1 MPSGLLQKSLVILVQ
16 PENTL
21 QKTVITNAQT
31 AKPAFMVIS
40 QDRLPPNAL
49 VQSRA
54 PPEQK
59 LCLEPDPTQSLM
71 KRSVKAALLVPIQH
85 LAQQLAP
92 LVQLESSVL
101 SQGLLLMLA
110 QAILRHVRLVRM
122 PLQAPNRTPS
132 LMKPSAPSAL
142 LENMA
147 QQLDLLRTA
156 ALEL

>member
-1 MPSGLLQKSLVILVQ
+1 MILVQ

-49 VQSRA
+49 VQSLA

-71 KRSVKAALLVPIQH
+71 KRSVKAALSVPIQH
-85 LAQQLAP
+85 PAQQLAHH
-92 LVQLESSVL
+92 VQLESSVL
-101 SQGLLLMLA
+101 SQGLLPMLA
-110 QAILRHVRLVRM
+110 RVTLRHVRLVHT
-122 PLQAPNRTPS
+122 PLRALNLTSS

-142 LENMA
+142 LDVMA
-147 QQLDLLRTA
+147 QPQD
-156 ALEL
+156 